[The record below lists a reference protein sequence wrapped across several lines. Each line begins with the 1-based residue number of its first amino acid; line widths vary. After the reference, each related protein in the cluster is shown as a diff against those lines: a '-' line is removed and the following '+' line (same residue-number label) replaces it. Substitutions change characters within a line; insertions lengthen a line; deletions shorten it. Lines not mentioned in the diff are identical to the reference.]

1 MDNIMPVKQTK
12 PDGSSKELDLEE
24 MLDKMHNEDNNI
36 MPADKPVQ
44 CKSAQIENMQ
54 KEKTKEDEQ
63 TEETEASQSDS
74 EPKCTEK
81 KTHRHL

>member
-1 MDNIMPVKQTK
+1 MPVKQTK

-36 MPADKPVQ
+36 MPADKLVQ

-54 KEKTKEDEQ
+54 KEKNQ
-63 TEETEASQSDS
+63 
-74 EPKCTEK
+74 
-81 KTHRHL
+81 RR